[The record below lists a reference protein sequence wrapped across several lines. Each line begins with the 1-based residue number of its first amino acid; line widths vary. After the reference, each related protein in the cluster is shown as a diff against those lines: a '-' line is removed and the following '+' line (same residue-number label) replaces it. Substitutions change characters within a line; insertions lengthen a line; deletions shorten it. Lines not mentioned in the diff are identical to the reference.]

1 MYTARR
7 AAATL
12 LLLAPLA
19 CGDDK
24 SPTTLGQTGNP
35 PVTESDPTNASESAS
50 MSETGGSTGGT
61 TGEPPTTTGIAP
73 TTTVTPGETGDSTST
88 DATTSAGTTTAETTA
103 QTDTGGSSSTG
114 AVGGCDSDAPLVR
127 ISTNKG
133 DMVVQLD
140 AVNAPITV
148 ANFIDYVEADFYAGT
163 IFHRVI
169 SGFVLQGGGYTVDMM
184 MKPTNPPIPLEIS
197 PELKHVDGAIAM
209 ARTNDPNSA
218 TSQFYIC
225 DGPQDFLDGNYAVFG
240 VLVEGFD
247 VRDAIAA
254 TPTDGNDQP
263 IDDVIILEASCE

>member
-7 AAATL
+7 AFATL
-12 LLLAPLA
+12 LLLVPLA

-24 SPTTLGQTGNP
+24 SPTTLGMTGNP
-35 PVTESDPTNASESAS
+35 PVTDSDPTNASEGAS
-50 MSETGGSTGGT
+50 EASSTGGT
-61 TGEPPTTTGIAP
+61 TGEPTTSGVAP
-73 TTTVTPGETGDSTST
+73 TTTMTPGETGETTST
-88 DATTSAGTTTAETTA
+88 GGPTTAETTAETTA
-103 QTDTGGSSSTG
+103 QTTAQTETGGSSSTG
-114 AVGGCDSDAPLVR
+114 AAAGCDGDAPRVRLV
-127 ISTNKG
+127 TNKG

-148 ANFIDYVEADFYAGT
+148 ANFIDYVEADFYVDT

-169 SGFVLQGGGYTVDMM
+169 SGFVLQGGGYTSDLM
-184 MKPTNPPIPLEIS
+184 MKPTNPPIALEIS

-240 VLVEGFD
+240 VLIEGFD

-254 TPTDGNDQP
+254 TPTDANDQP
-263 IDDVIILEASCE
+263 LSNVIILDASCE